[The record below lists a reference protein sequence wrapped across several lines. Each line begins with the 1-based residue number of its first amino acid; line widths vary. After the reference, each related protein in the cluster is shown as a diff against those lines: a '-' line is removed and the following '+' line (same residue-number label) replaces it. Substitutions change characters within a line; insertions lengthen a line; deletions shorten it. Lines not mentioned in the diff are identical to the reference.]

1 MLLRQRFDA
10 SGNARTKTNDARRG
24 AAAVEFAIAM
34 TVLFLFVFASIEFVR
49 LSMLRHS
56 VEYASYLGA
65 RRGIII
71 GTKAKDA
78 EDVAKEHLIAMGLT
92 GGSVTV
98 DPNNVTDETQ
108 MVEVSVNLPVTGN
121 SWISPVYFGGTLT
134 GRTRMYT
141 ERVAA
146 EMSSAMPAS
155 GP

>member
-1 MLLRQRFDA
+1 MKLLLAKPA
-10 SGNARTKTNDARRG
+10 SIDRLRNPESRRG
-24 AAAVEFAIAM
+24 AAAVEFALAM

-65 RRGIII
+65 RRAIII
-71 GTKAKDA
+71 GTKSKDA
-78 EDVAKEHLIAMGLT
+78 EDVAKAHLSAMGLT
-92 GGSVTV
+92 GGSVNV
-98 DPNNVTDETQ
+98 QPNNVTDETQ
-108 MVEVSVNLPVTGN
+108 MVEVAVSVPVTGN
-121 SWISPVYFGGTLT
+121 SWISPAYFGGTLT